1 MTSKLV
7 FFKNV
12 GSIPKIN
19 SCSDRN
25 KSCKSLFYQTRK
37 RVIITLYFD
46 RLPCFLPKIPF
57 YNFRIL
63 GTSKINI
70 SWNKNGSLKSSVL
83 NFVDFAEKLVEPKS
97 LKSCINCLWENKA
110 CQNLVQTVQ
119 VVTCQSYLFAW
130 LLFDHSFSSCHFKTF
145 F

>member
-1 MTSKLV
+1 MLV
-7 FFKNV
+7 LSQKSIVAVTATRVVKVCFTKPGNALLLRCILIDCHVSCQKYRFIISGFWAHPKSTYLKAFEVV
-12 GSIPKIN
+12 G
-19 SCSDRN
+19 
-25 KSCKSLFYQTRK
+25 FE
-37 RVIITLYFD
+37 FGW
-46 RLPCFLPKIPF
+46 
-57 YNFRIL
+57 FRQ
-63 GTSKINI
+63 I
-70 SWNKNGSLKSSVL
+70 SRW
-83 NFVDFAEKLVEPKS
+83 KLVEPKS